1 MIING
6 FFGSSNA
13 RRGNLI
19 VPGSNRSEA
28 TSLTAGLGEKD
39 VLRANEEVEAKDCK

>member
-13 RRGNLI
+13 RRLI